1 MNNVR
6 RKALTTINERIAEFR
21 GVLEELKDAEQEYYD
36 NMPESFQ
43 AGEKG
48 QKAETAV
55 DAIDSAIQS
64 IEEAAG
70 YLDEAVAA

>member
-1 MNNVR
+1 MNNAR

-43 AGEKG
+43 TGDKG

>member
-1 MNNVR
+1 M
-6 RKALTTINERIAEFR
+6 R
-21 GVLEELKDAEQEYYD
+21 GSVEELKDVEQEYYD

-48 QKAETAV
+48 QKSEAAV

>member
-1 MNNVR
+1 MNNAR

-43 AGEKG
+43 TGDKG

-70 YLDEAVAA
+70 YLDEAVTA

>member
-1 MNNVR
+1 MNNAR

-43 AGEKG
+43 VGEKG